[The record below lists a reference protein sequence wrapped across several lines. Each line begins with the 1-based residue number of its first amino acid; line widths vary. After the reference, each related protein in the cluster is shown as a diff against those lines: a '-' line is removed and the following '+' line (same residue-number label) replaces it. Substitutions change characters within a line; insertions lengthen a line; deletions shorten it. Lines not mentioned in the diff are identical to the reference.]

1 MNSNA
6 LNLALKQAS
15 RKLSV
20 DARLVESVY
29 RSYWKF
35 VHDYINNIGSVTEL
49 SKEEFDSI
57 DKNFN
62 IPYIG
67 KLYMD
72 YDKLQKYKR
81 RLKNYQDVKAK
92 ESEANRLS
100 GTCD

>member
-35 VHDYINNIGSVTEL
+35 VHDYINSIGSVTEL

-81 RLKNYQDVKAK
+81 RINNYQNAKVKENKAD
-92 ESEANRLS
+92 RLS

>member
-1 MNSNA
+1 MSNSV

-20 DARLVESVY
+20 DQKLVELVY

-35 VHDYINNIGSVTEL
+35 IKEHISNLNLREMT
-49 SKEEFDSI
+49 KEEFDST
-57 DKNFN
+57 DTNFN

-67 KLYMD
+67 KLYVEYYRIEM
-72 YDKLQKYKR
+72 YQNNIR
-81 RLKNYQDVKAK
+81 RLENVKAK
-92 ESEANRLS
+92 EIEADRLS